1 MVGAPPDGVVY
12 SWKGDGAAQSP
23 SSALRSVAAA
33 SFRLLKIPHVR
44 VERGTGADVVHSC
57 QGLLWCSKPWVVD
70 IEHGSPFVGI
80 HFDRLATRRARRM
93 VAALLEH
100 ESCRAILPWTQTAA
114 TSFLRT
120 FSEYPGLARKIRVVC
135 PAVRPPQHVPRPS
148 HSGPS
153 RVLFVSNAPPWN
165 FVLKGGRELLAA
177 CQRLRSTGVD
187 VRVTVAGEV
196 PADIAERWAD
206 ASWVAFTG
214 RVPRE
219 DLHRLY
225 EASDVFAMPS
235 LSDTFGMVFLEAMAH
250 ALPVVA
256 LDRPYTREII
266 RDNETGLLIPLASGS
281 VRWLTDEGSFT
292 MNSDVFVTRV
302 LESEVEEVIVDGLVD
317 RLGRLVADEALRRRL
332 GDNGRAEIL
341 TGRFSVRT
349 RNEALVQ
356 VYEHASRMREGR

>member
-1 MVGAPPDGVVY
+1 
-12 SWKGDGAAQSP
+12 
-23 SSALRSVAAA
+23 
-33 SFRLLKIPHVR
+33 
-44 VERGTGADVVHSC
+44 
-57 QGLLWCSKPWVVD
+57 
-70 IEHGSPFVGI
+70 
-80 HFDRLATRRARRM
+80 
-93 VAALLEH
+93 
-100 ESCRAILPWTQTAA
+100 
-114 TSFLRT
+114 
-120 FSEYPGLARKIRVVC
+120 
-135 PAVRPPQHVPRPS
+135 
-148 HSGPS
+148 
-153 RVLFVSNAPPWN
+153 
-165 FVLKGGRELLAA
+165 
-177 CQRLRSTGVD
+177 
-187 VRVTVAGEV
+187 V

-302 LESEVEEVIVDGLVD
+302 LESEVDEVIVDGVVD

-332 GDNGRAEIL
+332 GDNGRTEIL